1 MQKRVLYLGNVSS
14 KIAFPILNT
23 LSSVMLGLCNNFI
36 KVFEYSIKK
45 KKQKNMEHI
54 VFCIFFICSQRKACP
69 LLST

>member
-23 LSSVMLGLCNNFI
+23 LSSVMLGLCSNFFKI
-36 KVFEYSIKK
+36 FDKED
-45 KKQKNMEHI
+45 KQNNMEHI
-54 VFCIFFICSQRKACP
+54 VSFIFLLCLQRKACQ